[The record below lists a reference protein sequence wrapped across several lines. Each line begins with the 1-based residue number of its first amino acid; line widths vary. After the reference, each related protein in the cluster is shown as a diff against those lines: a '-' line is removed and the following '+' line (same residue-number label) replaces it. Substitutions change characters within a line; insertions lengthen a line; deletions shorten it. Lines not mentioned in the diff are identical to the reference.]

1 MKLLTIRYLYFSL
14 LVFLISCGS
23 SETKSGENRLKKDPA
38 SLKKIGLGDCIK
50 SIVAIKNQT
59 DAHKYD
65 SLSTHFF
72 HELEEYVEPE
82 ALILSREID
91 SLKKIIPVDYASEK
105 ADYTKV
111 FERIDSLRQELSPFH
126 KFIVGYAFVHTFYDG
141 KDTLSAIFVMD
152 TLCGFGE
159 MTIVKE
165 KLVIDPISNE
175 EYSGKIKKNNPTK

>member
-14 LVFLISCGS
+14 LVFLISS
-23 SETKSGENRLKKDPA
+23 SETKSSSNRLKKNPDA
-38 SLKKIGLGDCIK
+38 LKKIGLGECIK
-50 SIVAIKNQT
+50 SIVAIKHQT

-91 SLKKIIPVDYASEK
+91 SLKKTIPVDYASEK
-105 ADYTKV
+105 ADYNKV

-126 KFIVGYAFVHTFYDG
+126 KFIVGYAFVHSFYDG

-165 KLVIDPISNE
+165 KLINDPISNE
-175 EYSGKIKKNNPTK
+175 EYSGKIKNKKNQ